1 MIRYIILLLTI
12 TTILANT
19 NYSQEAKSIIEK
31 KQQIDSSQII
41 DKNKQAQEDSIK
53 QKGKKIEVKKNDE
66 KSKDEK
72 SKKEGKTDIKENPLL
87 TFTKDINP
95 LIQKTCM
102 PCHAESES
110 NASELYFDSY
120 ESIFKGGKHGNPI
133 IPGKGD
139 SSMFVK
145 KLLTNPPF
153 GDQMPTPKRK
163 PKLSEDQIKIFIEWI
178 NQGAKKN

>member
-1 MIRYIILLLTI
+1 MIFPRQNEVMISCFEPLIRLFD
-12 TTILANT
+12 NVPVFHR
-19 NYSQEAKSIIEK
+19 NFCSIF
-31 KQQIDSSQII
+31 SHFS
-41 DKNKQAQEDSIK
+41 
-53 QKGKKIEVKKNDE
+53 KKNDE

-72 SKKEGKTDIKENPLL
+72 SKKEGKTDIKANPLL